1 MDILISSF
9 NVVVPFVVLLLLG
22 LIAKKKNIITPE
34 SISGM
39 SSLIYNILLPAMLI
53 SNILDGDSEVE
64 GFAALVVYMAV
75 WLVAI
80 AVAGI
85 LIVPKFVKKQQ
96 SSAFAAGILRGN
108 FAIYGLP
115 LAQGLLDE
123 KLLPDLVTLLIPG
136 ILISNI
142 LALVV
147 CELMGEKDEGEKF
160 SLLLFLKK
168 VFAAP
173 IVSAVIVGMAVKYS
187 GIVLPEA
194 FETSLSLIGGATTP
208 IAFLCIG
215 ATFKFD
221 SIKNNIKLISVATAL
236 KLVVIPTLVLI
247 PSILYFN
254 FDSIQTVVLLCIFA
268 TPTAATASAMVKE
281 LRGDSKLIGE
291 ITMFG
296 TIFSVLSLFVIVT
309 ILRFIGVLSY

>member
-22 LIAKKKNIITPE
+22 YIAKKKSIVTTE
-34 SISGM
+34 SVSGM
-39 SSLIYNILLPAMLI
+39 NSLIYNILLPAMLI
-53 SNILDGDSEVE
+53 SNILDGDSETE
-64 GFAALVVYMAV
+64 GFVVLVVYMGI

-80 AVAGI
+80 ALVG
-85 LIVPKFVKKQQ
+85 LFIVPKFVSKQQ

-115 LAQGLLDE
+115 LAQGILDE
-123 KLLPDLVTLLIPG
+123 QLLPDLVTLLIPG

-142 LALVV
+142 LALVI
-147 CELMGEKDEGEKF
+147 CELMGEKGRGEKF
-160 SLLLFLKK
+160 SLVVFLKK
-168 VFAAP
+168 IFFTP
-173 IVSAVIVGMAVKYS
+173 IVSSVIIGMVVKTI
-187 GIVLPEA
+187 GLDLPEA

-215 ATFKFD
+215 AMFKFD
-221 SIKNNIKLISVATAL
+221 SVKNNIKLISVATL
-236 KLVVIPTLVLI
+236 FKLVVIPTLVLI
-247 PSILYFN
+247 PAVLYFN